1 MRYSDAPV
9 GLPDGIPPLR
19 PEPRPAWGPGL
30 GMNLLAEAALVL
42 GRVEERLDH
51 LGPLEV
57 AAELFE
63 LREPEVEAREV
74 RVRRVV
80 RVSSE
85 IPEVLHQHE
94 GSVELALPEG
104 GVLDDLAQ
112 HLPPR
117 HSGDAETVHKVVALA
132 LRQRAAGVGVQ
143 LVDELRRAER
153 V

>member
-63 LREPEVEAREV
+63 LGEPELEAREV

-80 RVSSE
+80 RVPPQ
-85 IPEVLHQHE
+85 IAEVLHQHE
-94 GSVELALPEG
+94 GPVELPLPEG

-112 HLPPR
+112 RLPT
-117 HSGDAETVHKVVALA
+117 GNGADAQAVDQVVALG
-132 LRQRAAGVGVQ
+132 LRKRAAG
-143 LVDELRRAER
+143 A
-153 V
+153 